1 MSFIQRQFAG
11 AQRRGRAGV
20 ASSLAIAAGLSQI
33 GEFSFLIG
41 SRVGAQA
48 AALDR
53 GLQLDLQRDGAV
65 VGAED
70 VVADA
75 RGAHAVGD

>member
-1 MSFIQRQFAG
+1 MWCANMDCATCDKR
-11 AQRRGRAGV
+11 
-20 ASSLAIAAGLSQI
+20 SSAAGLSQI